1 MMALACFLLV
11 GCSGSVSVKAPA
23 PSPSLTSPCAAP
35 VALPDRALTMTEVE
49 VFWGR
54 DRSALRECGSKVDG
68 LAGR

>member
-1 MMALACFLLV
+1 MMAPVCFLLAA
-11 GCSGSVSVKAPA
+11 CSASTSVKAPA

-35 VALPDRALTMTEVE
+35 VELPERALTMTEVE
-49 VFWGR
+49 VMWGR